1 MIQRKCPPLWNAD
14 YHHRML
20 KRKEREKK
28 DLKKQKENL
37 LKKFSN
43 LYKILPCSRNEVSF
57 YVSLKHT
64 GSPIW
69 IHLMKDLFWK
79 LLNNFT
85 SVMLLTGKEEKP
97 LKPTTI
103 DVNLSLFFKGF
114 LIFPFIIRKWFVWI
128 EWIVFPE
135 IRICSQSSLTTI
147 LKLYHKIVFFFF
159 FFSIGII

>member
-1 MIQRKCPPLWNAD
+1 MGTLRPTPPQAGILTFGQSLNLSD
-14 YHHRML
+14 SVSHL
-20 KRKEREKK
+20 KMQTVIKGV
-28 DLKKQKENL
+28 QKENL

-43 LYKILPCSRNEVSF
+43 LYKILPCSRSEVSF

-97 LKPTTI
+97 SKRNQP
-103 DVNLSLFFKGF
+103 
-114 LIFPFIIRKWFVWI
+114 
-128 EWIVFPE
+128 
-135 IRICSQSSLTTI
+135 Q
-147 LKLYHKIVFFFF
+147 
-159 FFSIGII
+159 